1 MPPAAP
7 LPPARPFRCGLVTL
21 AGPPNAGKS
30 TLLNRLLG
38 EKLAIVSPLPQTTR
52 DQIRGVWTGP
62 DLQAIFVDTPGIHK
76 ARSPLNRAM
85 VGLAIEALEAVD
97 AVVVVIDATKAV
109 RWLQRAGVSAPASA
123 VPPAPVSA
131 VPPTATSVSPS
142 AATDDPE
149 DADDDASF
157 PDDDDGLIDAPR
169 PGHDAAPAEDL
180 TWKQPLDG
188 RLDPAVRRVLRNVL
202 RYGDQFLIA
211 LNKVD
216 AVAKPKLLPVMEALA
231 TVPRA
236 GVVIPISGR
245 KGDGVAQLLDA
256 IRPLLPE
263 GPAQYGADEL
273 TDRSVRFLCA
283 ELVREQVFL
292 QTRDEVPY
300 GVACEIETFD
310 ELPGLVRIAA
320 LVHVEKPAQRSI
332 LLGKGGLR
340 MKAMATAARGHME
353 ALLQKKV
360 FLEVHVRVEA
370 RWSDRVEMLR
380 HFGYVL

>member
-1 MPPAAP
+1 MPKAAAP
-7 LPPARPFRCGLVTL
+7 PPSRPFRCGLVTL

-52 DQIRGVWTGP
+52 DQIRGVWTAP
-62 DLQAIFVDTPGIHK
+62 DWQAIFIDTPGIHQ

-97 AVVVVIDATKAV
+97 AVVVVVDAPKAV
-109 RWLQRAGVSAPASA
+109 RWLQRAGVSAPLTAPVLA
-123 VPPAPVSA
+123 PDKLPAP
-131 VPPTATSVSPS
+131 PPEPGEFDG
-142 AATDDPE
+142 DD
-149 DADDDASF
+149 SHF
-157 PDDDDGLIDAPR
+157 PDDDGLLDAPR

-188 RLDPAVRRVLRNVL
+188 RIDPAVRRVLRNVL
-202 RYGDQFLIA
+202 RYGDQFIVA

-231 TVPRA
+231 TVPRVGA
-236 GVVIPISGR
+236 VIPLSGR
-245 KGDGVAQLLDA
+245 AGDGVLQLLDA

-263 GPAQYGADEL
+263 GAAQYGTDEL

-292 QTRDEVPY
+292 QTREEVPY

-310 ELPGLVRIAA
+310 ELPGLVRLAA
-320 LVHVEKPAQRSI
+320 LVHVEKPAQRAI
-332 LLGKGGLR
+332 LLGKGGQR

-360 FLEVHVRVEA
+360 FLEVHVRVEP
-370 RWSDRVEMLR
+370 RWSERVDMLR